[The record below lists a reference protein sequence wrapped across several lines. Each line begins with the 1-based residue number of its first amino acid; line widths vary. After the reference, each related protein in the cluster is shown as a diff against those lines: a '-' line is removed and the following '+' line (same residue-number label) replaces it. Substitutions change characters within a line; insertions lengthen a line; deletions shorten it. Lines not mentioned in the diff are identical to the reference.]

1 MSELEKM
8 EELTEGAAEQP
19 EEQEKVENGV
29 HNYSSADEYVWP
41 TDPKVLEKLEW
52 FQDQKL
58 ALMMHW
64 GPYSQLGIVESWALS
79 DADAEWS
86 RGGVDW
92 GVTGKEFK
100 QQYFDLNKTFNPI
113 RFEPEKWADIAK
125 EAGVR
130 YLIFT
135 TKHHDG
141 FCMWDTKYSDY
152 KLTAPDCPFHTH
164 KYADVV
170 AYLFEA
176 FRRRGIGIAAYF
188 SKADWHIDSY
198 WAEGFPRGDYM
209 YRGPSYVPAEHPE
222 KWEEFVTFTQ
232 NQIKELASEYGKLD
246 IMWFDAGWVCEESG
260 QDIRLGEV
268 IEEIRKWQPGMLCAD
283 RTIGGLYENYIT
295 PEQCVPEKPLN
306 VPWESNI
313 TLGTSFSFKYE
324 DTYKSPREVVL
335 LLIDIV
341 AKGGNLAIN
350 VGPQPDGRLPEGAV
364 RSLKG
369 MGAWLKVN
377 GDAIYSTR
385 VCAPYKQGTIAFTQN
400 AENIYAIETFESAD
414 MPVGERVVIPCS
426 ADVEKITLL
435 ETGEELKYVKTEAGY
450 EVKVPAYE
458 GEETPIARVFCLK
471 KA

>member
-1 MSELEKM
+1 MSEVLENKEEVVM
-8 EELTEGAAEQP
+8 ETEETT
-19 EEQEKVENGV
+19 EKEVVENGV
-29 HNYSSADEYVWP
+29 HNYSAAEDYVWP
-41 TDPKVLEKLEW
+41 EDEKVRQKLEW

-86 RGGVDW
+86 RDGIDW
-92 GVTGKEFK
+92 DVSGKEFK
-100 QQYFDLNKTFNPI
+100 EQYFDLNKTFNPI

-125 EAGVR
+125 EAGAK

-152 KLTAPDCPFHTH
+152 KLTDESCPFHTH
-164 KYADVV
+164 KYADLIGH
-170 AYLFEA
+170 LFES
-176 FRRRGIGIAAYF
+176 FRKRGIGIAAYF

-198 WAEGFPRGDYM
+198 WAEGFPRGEYM

-222 KWEEFVTFTQ
+222 KWEEFVEFTQ
-232 NQIKELASEYGKLD
+232 NQIKELATEYGKLD
-246 IMWFDAGWVCEESG
+246 IMWFDAGWVCAQNG

-295 PEQCVPEKPLN
+295 PEQCVPEEPLG
-306 VPWESNI
+306 VPWESCI

-324 DTYKSPREVVL
+324 DTYKTPREVVN

-350 VGPQPDGRLPEGAV
+350 VGPQPDGRLPEGAI

-369 MGAWLKVN
+369 MGQWLDVY
-377 GDAIYSTR
+377 GDAIYGTR
-385 VCAPYKQGTIAFTQN
+385 VCAPYKKDRFAFTKK
-400 AENIYAIETFESAD
+400 ENIVYAIETFEEEGMLAEEIVHV
-414 MPVGERVVIPCS
+414 PYQG
-426 ADVEKITLL
+426 DVKRITRLD
-435 ETGEELKYVKTEAGY
+435 TKEEVCFEKTEEGY
-450 EVKVPAYE
+450 RIEIPNFVP
-458 GEETPIARVFCLK
+458 GETPIARVFCMEV
-471 KA
+471 